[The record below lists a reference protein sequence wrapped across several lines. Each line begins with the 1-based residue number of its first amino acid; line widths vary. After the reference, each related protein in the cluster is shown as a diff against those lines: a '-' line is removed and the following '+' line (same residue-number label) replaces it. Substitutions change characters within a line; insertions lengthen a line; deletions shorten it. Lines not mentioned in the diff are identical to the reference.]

1 MEHAHAELIN
11 TMHVPLAR
19 VEMEE
24 IARMVSI
31 DIRVRVLQGTLE
43 VIVVSTSLNA
53 LLANAKIEEIA
64 RIA

>member
-1 MEHAHAELIN
+1 
-11 TMHVPLAR
+11 MHVPLAR